1 MKRLLPLL
9 LYLCLCLAACTAQ
22 QTSAPTAETPLLAAS
37 PVPVEPWPAVPVYVD
52 GLLTLRGYDCD
63 GELYL
68 CPMELCRLFGIDAE
82 ESAEPSGYQ
91 LRLPLWTLEAPV
103 DAEVYTADGRYLYCP
118 SGYRSL
124 YNRVYCPA
132 DISERLFG
140 VSLSYDGRRA
150 DLDSSG
156 FRLLEGGPSYYDTHF
171 HADDLFWL
179 SHIIYAEAH
188 WESLAGQIGVGSVV
202 LNRVK
207 SDLFPQTVMAVV
219 LDREHI
225 TQFDPVESGDVTAQP
240 DEQAMLAAC
249 LCLEG
254 YNTVGDS
261 LYFVNPERG
270 DERWFENALT
280 PTVTIGHHIFYS

>member
-9 LYLCLCLAACTAQ
+9 LGLCLCLAACGAQ
-22 QTSAPTAETPLLAAS
+22 TPSLPAAEKPLPSAS
-37 PVPVEPWPAVPVYVD
+37 PIPAEPWPAVPIYRD
-52 GLLTLRGYDCD
+52 GLLTLRGYDCE
-63 GELYL
+63 GELYV
-68 CPMELCRLFGIDAE
+68 CPMELCGLFGVSAE
-82 ESAEPSGYQ
+82 ESVEPGGYR
-91 LRLPLWTLEAPV
+91 LRLPLWTLEAPA
-103 DAEVYTADGRYLYCP
+103 DAEIYTADGRYLYCP

-124 YNRVYCPA
+124 YNRVYFPA
-132 DISERLFG
+132 DVSERLFG
-140 VSLSYDGRRA
+140 VTLRFDGQRA
-150 DLDSSG
+150 ELDASR

-188 WESLAGQIGVGSVV
+188 WETLAGQIGVGNVV

-207 SDLFPQTVMAVV
+207 SDRFPQTVMAVV

-225 TQFDPVESGDVTAQP
+225 TQFDPVESGDVTAEP
-240 DEQAMLAAC
+240 DEQAMLAAY

-261 LYFVNPERG
+261 LYFVNPQLG

-280 PTVTIGHHIFYS
+280 PTVTIGHHVFYS

>member
-9 LYLCLCLAACTAQ
+9 LGLCLCLAACGAQ
-22 QTSAPTAETPLLAAS
+22 TPSPPAAEKPLPSAS
-37 PVPVEPWPAVPVYVD
+37 PVPAEPWPAVPIYRD
-52 GLLTLRGYDCD
+52 GLLTLRGYDCE
-63 GELYL
+63 GELYV
-68 CPMELCRLFGIDAE
+68 CPMELCGLFGVSAE
-82 ESAEPSGYQ
+82 ESVEPGGYR
-91 LRLPLWTLEAPV
+91 LRLPLWTLEAPA
-103 DAEVYTADGRYLYCP
+103 DAEIYTADGRYLYCP

-124 YNRVYCPA
+124 YNRVYFPA
-132 DISERLFG
+132 DVSERLFG
-140 VSLSYDGRRA
+140 VTLRFDGQRA
-150 DLDSSG
+150 ELDASR

-188 WESLAGQIGVGSVV
+188 WETLAGQIGVGNVV

-207 SDLFPQTVMAVV
+207 SDRFPQTVMAVV

-225 TQFDPVESGDVTAQP
+225 TQFDPVESGDVTAEP
-240 DEQAMLAAC
+240 DEQAMLAAY

-261 LYFVNPERG
+261 LYFVNPQLG

-280 PTVTIGHHIFYS
+280 PTVTIGHHVFYS

>member
-9 LYLCLCLAACTAQ
+9 LCLCLCLTACGAQPALPTA
-22 QTSAPTAETPLLAAS
+22 TSAPLTEPS
-37 PVPVEPWPAVPVYVD
+37 PAPVEPWPSVPVYVD
-52 GLLTLRGYDCD
+52 GLLRLRGYDCD

-68 CPMELCRLFGIDAE
+68 SPAELCTLFDIKAE
-82 ESAEPSGYQ
+82 ESAEPGGYE
-91 LRLPLWTLEAPV
+91 LGLPLWTLDAPA

-118 SGYRSL
+118 SGYRTIFG
-124 YNRVYCPA
+124 RVYFPA
-132 DISERLFG
+132 DVSARLFG
-140 VSLSYDGRRA
+140 LMLSYEGRRA
-150 DLDSSG
+150 DLDTSR
-156 FRLLEGGPSYYDTHF
+156 FRLLEGGTDYYNTHV

-188 WESLAGQIGVGSVV
+188 WETLAGQIGVGNVV
-202 LNRVK
+202 LNRVA
-207 SDLFPQTVMAVV
+207 SDRFPQTVMAVV

-225 TQFDPVESGDVTAQP
+225 TQFDPVESGEVTAQP
-240 DEQAMLAAC
+240 DEQAILAAC

-270 DERWFENALT
+270 DDRWFENALT
-280 PTVTIGHHIFYS
+280 RTVTIGHHVFYS

>member
-1 MKRLLPLL
+1 MSFR
-9 LYLCLCLAACTAQ
+9 
-22 QTSAPTAETPLLAAS
+22 
-37 PVPVEPWPAVPVYVD
+37 
-52 GLLTLRGYDCD
+52 
-63 GELYL
+63 
-68 CPMELCRLFGIDAE
+68 
-82 ESAEPSGYQ
+82 
-91 LRLPLWTLEAPV
+91 
-103 DAEVYTADGRYLYCP
+103 
-118 SGYRSL
+118 
-124 YNRVYCPA
+124 
-132 DISERLFG
+132 
-140 VSLSYDGRRA
+140 RRA

-225 TQFDPVESGDVTAQP
+225 TQFDPVESGEVTAQP

-270 DERWFENALT
+270 DETWFENALI
-280 PTVTIGHHIFYS
+280 PTVTIGHHVFYS